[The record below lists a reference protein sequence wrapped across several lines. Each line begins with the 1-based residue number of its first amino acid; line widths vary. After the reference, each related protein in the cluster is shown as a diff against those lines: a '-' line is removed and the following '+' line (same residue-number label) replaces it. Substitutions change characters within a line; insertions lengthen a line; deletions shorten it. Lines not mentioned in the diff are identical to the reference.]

1 MASVMDGVNR
11 LTQLVGRNKF
21 ELLLFKLGSK
31 QRFGINVFKVR
42 EVIKCPPLTRM
53 PHSSPVVTGI
63 ANMRGQTIT
72 VMDLSAA
79 IGRPPLDNAQENF
92 VIVAEYNRRVLG
104 FLVGSVDRIV
114 NKNWEEV
121 KPPPTGIGHS
131 NYLTAVTQVDN
142 ELVEIIDVEKVL
154 AEVIGLKVEVSK
166 EVSEAVAGAPL
177 GDAALRI
184 LVADDSAMARKQIT
198 RVLDQTGVPYT
209 VAENGRIAWE
219 MLLEECA
226 KDDRPVDQ
234 KIAMVISDV
243 EMPEMDGYTLATSIK
258 NHPQLQSLYVCL
270 HTSLSGTFNESM
282 AKRVKADRLCAKFDP
297 DDLARM
303 VLERLNELGA
313 RRAA

>member
-21 ELLLFKLGSK
+21 ELLLFKLGNK

-79 IGRPPLDNAQENF
+79 IGRRPLHNAQDNF
-92 VIVAEYNRRVLG
+92 VVVAEYNRQVLG

-121 KPPPTGIGHS
+121 KPPPTGIGHG
-131 NYLTAVTQVDN
+131 NYLTAVTQVDS

-154 AEVIGLKVEVSK
+154 SEVIGLKVEVSR
-166 EVSEAVAGAPL
+166 EVSEAVA
-177 GDAALRI
+177 
-184 LVADDSAMARKQIT
+184 
-198 RVLDQTGVPYT
+198 
-209 VAENGRIAWE
+209 
-219 MLLEECA
+219 
-226 KDDRPVDQ
+226 
-234 KIAMVISDV
+234 
-243 EMPEMDGYTLATSIK
+243 
-258 NHPQLQSLYVCL
+258 
-270 HTSLSGTFNESM
+270 
-282 AKRVKADRLCAKFDP
+282 
-297 DDLARM
+297 
-303 VLERLNELGA
+303 
-313 RRAA
+313 